1 MFVLI
6 IPLLLCITLPM
17 LLLKNLTCEFFLEP
31 SADADIGLVLTLQ
44 RTDLQS
50 TISLSLSS
58 SYKPYHL
65 SNHCSPTTF
74 IVTH

>member
-1 MFVLI
+1 MYYTTYVTI
-6 IPLLLCITLPM
+6 E
-17 LLLKNLTCEFFLEP
+17 EFDLWVFFKP

-44 RTDLQS
+44 WTDLQS
-50 TISLSLSS
+50 TNSLSLSS